1 MICKVSKIAKCV
13 LDSNMI
19 TVNVAEQ
26 FVYSLGNNSSRYQP
40 VSLVLIKVND
50 NFGPREK
57 KVWYLMFTAIE
68 NLTTWHFK
76 VLHCDSTSSYWW
88 WWWLIM
94 LQGHHCHSPRF
105 YNVIALQLRSERLEK
120 YTHGRSCHLWFAL
133 WKGLFQPNPCFP
145 THTQF
150 LCCLNLSEEDNKST

>member
-26 FVYSLGNNSSRYQP
+26 CVYSLGNNSSRYQP

-76 VLHCDSTSSYWW
+76 VLHCDSSSSYY
-88 WWWLIM
+88 IM
-94 LQGHHCHSPRF
+94 INNAPGPS
-105 YNVIALQLRSERLEK
+105 
-120 YTHGRSCHLWFAL
+120 
-133 WKGLFQPNPCFP
+133 
-145 THTQF
+145 
-150 LCCLNLSEEDNKST
+150 LSLTTIL